1 VVSRNSVHCCFRGA
15 SLLGLL
21 VLAGLAAGCS
31 AGQGTVSGKVL
42 FNGKPLPGGWLTF
55 RPTDPSRNNVTA
67 QIDENGH
74 YEAVLPAGDVKI
86 AVDNREWEPVAARK
100 TVLPPGVTLPP
111 APKATADAPAA
122 TSAPSRPP
130 GSYVPIP
137 AKFYDADSSG
147 LKLTVASGKSQTH
160 DIELK

>member
-1 VVSRNSVHCCFRGA
+1 VSRNSVCCCFRGA
-15 SLLGLL
+15 SLLGFL
-21 VLAGLAAGCS
+21 VLAGLAAGCG

-55 RPTDPSRNNVTA
+55 RPADPSKNNVTA

-74 YEAVLPAGDVKI
+74 YEAVLPAGEVKI
-86 AVDNREWEPVAARK
+86 AVDNREWEPAAPMK
-100 TVLPPGVTLPP
+100 TVLPPGVKLPA
-111 APKATADAPAA
+111 APKTTADAPAV
-122 TSAPSRPP
+122 TSAASKPP

-147 LKLTVASGKSQTH
+147 LTFTVTSGKSQTH